1 MRRIL
6 ERKKR
11 TWRSFMIFAKLRQK
25 QTKINENLCEKLNIN
40 VHLFFY
46 CSALTPTFI
55 VVAKKHRIKITCQSK
70 HSMIPILPKSHTK
83 CIS

>member
-46 CSALTPTFI
+46 CSALYCT
-55 VVAKKHRIKITCQSK
+55 
-70 HSMIPILPKSHTK
+70 
-83 CIS
+83 